1 MADVDTLVIGSGL
14 AGLTVA
20 ALGAREGE
28 RVRVLE
34 AHEHAGGYAHT
45 FRKGAYQFCA
55 EVHYVF
61 DAGEGETIDRFL
73 GAIGLRDEVRFHRLD
88 PEGFDHVVV
97 GTDRYRIPNGLAKH
111 RDRLARRFPDERA
124 ALHGYF
130 SLLEHARDE
139 LAMLPEPLSVSDW
152 LRAPFRFPHL
162 LRDRSSTLADVFDRL
177 RLSARLRT
185 VLAGQ
190 AGDYLLPP
198 RKASFLVHAKVVT
211 AYDRGAHY
219 PEKHF
224 VHLVGSIVRAI
235 AERPGC
241 DVRLSTPVVGI
252 EVRDGH
258 VSGVRTA
265 DGTLHTARRYVSNV
279 DPRRTL
285 SLAGEENFPS
295 DYRALLEYPYSSG
308 TVTLFLGLQ
317 GIDLR
322 DHGFGSFNV
331 WHYPE
336 DDIDRIY
343 ARQLEEDDLSNP
355 WLFLSTPTLHTG
367 APGLAPAGGQTLC
380 VATCAATEPY
390 RDLRERNRDAYRERK
405 RRLRE
410 RIVDVISER
419 YVPGLREHVSVAAC
433 GTPATN
439 ERIVGAP
446 FGNAYGAEL
455 GTDAH
460 RVPMDTP
467 IPNLFL
473 CNASAGW
480 PSVAGTIAS
489 GMRLHER
496 LGGSAVP

>member
-1 MADVDTLVIGSGL
+1 MTDVDMLVIGSGL
-14 AGLTVA
+14 AGLSVA
-20 ALGAREGE
+20 ALAARDGQ

-73 GAIGLRDEVRFHRLD
+73 GALGLRDEVRFHRLD

-97 GTDRYRIPNGLAKH
+97 GTDRYRVPNGLAKH
-111 RDRLARRFPDERA
+111 RDRLVRRFPEEQA
-124 ALHGYF
+124 ALHDYF
-130 SLLEHARDE
+130 ALLAHVRDE
-139 LAMLPEPLSVSDW
+139 LAVLPEPVTAIDW
-152 LRAPFRFPHL
+152 LRAPLRFPHL
-162 LRDRSSTLADVFDRL
+162 LRDRTSTVADVFDRL
-177 RLSARLRT
+177 HFSPRLRT

-198 RKASFLVHAKVVT
+198 KKASFLVHAKVVT

-224 VHLVGSIVRAI
+224 VHLVSSIVRSI

-241 DVRLSTPVVGI
+241 DVRLSQTVTGI
-252 EVRDGH
+252 EVQRGR
-258 VSGVRTA
+258 VAGVRTA

-279 DPRRTL
+279 DPRQTL
-285 SLAGEENFPS
+285 SLAGAENFPT
-295 DYRALLEYPYSSG
+295 DYRGQLDYAYSSG
-308 TVTLFLGLQ
+308 TVTLYLGLE

-322 DHGFGSFNV
+322 EHGFGSFNV

-343 ARQLEEDDLSNP
+343 ARQLDDDDLSRP

-380 VATCAATEPY
+380 VATCASAEPY
-390 RDLRERNRDAYRERK
+390 RALRREDRDAYRERK
-405 RRLRE
+405 RRIRDGIL
-410 RIVDVISER
+410 DVISER
-419 YVPGLREHVSVAAC
+419 YVPGLRDHVSVAAC

-439 ERIVGAP
+439 ERFVGAP
-446 FGNAYGAEL
+446 FGNAYGADL
-455 GTDAH
+455 GPHAH
-460 RVPMDTP
+460 RVPMETP
-467 IPNLFL
+467 LPNLFL

-489 GMRLHER
+489 GMKLHEK
-496 LGGSAVP
+496 LGGGGVP